1 MWIIFAVVLV
11 VIESLTM
18 GLVTIWFAI
27 GALLG
32 FLAAWLNF
40 SWVAQF
46 IVFLSSSIILL
57 LFTRAI
63 AVKYLK
69 IGATKTNVYGLIG
82 QVGLVIEKIA
92 PLRYGQVNVKGQIWS
107 AKSSNDDEEIEV
119 DTRVKIEGIDGVRL
133 VVRRIDEK

>member
-1 MWIIFAVVLV
+1 MWIVFAVVLV
-11 VIESLTM
+11 VIESLTL

-40 SWVAQF
+40 SWAIQF
-46 IVFLSSSIILL
+46 VVFLSSSIVLL

-69 IGATKTNVYGLIG
+69 IGATKTNVYALIG
-82 QVGLVIEKIA
+82 QVGLVIERID
-92 PLRYGQVNVKGQIWS
+92 PLRYGQINVKGQIWG
-107 AKSSNDDEEIEV
+107 AKSSNDEEIEV
-119 DTRVKIEGIDGVRL
+119 DTRVQIEGIDGVRL
-133 VVRRIDEK
+133 VVRRLDEK